1 MTAKQQSLL
10 KPGSLVDR
18 LVSIEVGGNVTVSQP
33 QGDAAGS
40 FDAWV
45 SATKRRILNTL
56 SPAIARATDRHPER
70 DFEIES
76 GVMISGQNRLY
87 VVAVVTRVADRA

>member
-1 MTAKQQSLL
+1 MTIKQPTLL

-18 LVSIEVGGNVTVSQP
+18 LTSIEVGGNVTVSQP
-33 QGDAAGS
+33 QGDATAS

-56 SPAIARATDRHPER
+56 SPAIARATDRHPDR
-70 DFEIES
+70 DFEIET
-76 GVMISGQNRLY
+76 GVMISGQNRVH
-87 VVAVVTRVADRA
+87 VVAVVTRLADLA